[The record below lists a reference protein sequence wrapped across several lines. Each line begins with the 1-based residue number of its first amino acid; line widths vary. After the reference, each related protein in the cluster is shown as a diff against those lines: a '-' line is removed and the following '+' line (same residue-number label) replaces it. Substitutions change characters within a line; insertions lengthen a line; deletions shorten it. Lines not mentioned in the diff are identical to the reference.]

1 MRTKLVPVVPPR
13 SANIGVMLAVCLLVS
28 PVGLAQH
35 PGDCV
40 RLSATHVDGVPI
52 HAESRNSFTGR
63 RFPDGTIAQVVET
76 AHDDR
81 WLRVQSR
88 EDSGWISS
96 RYAAAVVACPTAPP
110 PPTLESIGIATWNL
124 EYLKEGAKRGFPEFQ
139 GANALPPRTDA
150 DYQFIADTI
159 NTLDLSIVLL
169 QEINGHDVPDE
180 SDSGSAEARSH
191 ELDRLVSKLGADR
204 YAYVIGTTGGAQRL
218 AVLYD
223 TQVAHLVW
231 HCEAALP
238 NTVVEGSK
246 LFARQP
252 LLAYFRLFDNGVE
265 MNDFVVISL
274 HLASKREL
282 TQNHDQAMTAVVAW
296 VEESRA
302 ANGCV
307 PAGEFDVLLAG
318 DLNADR
324 FDSHM
329 ETFWDN
335 LEATGW
341 DVLAD
346 HPSYPATRLTSN
358 PPAQHDRKLDYVI
371 VSQGDGGLAG
381 EEITQ
386 TTATVHAELVAAAG
400 GGMSFRSRASD
411 HLPVSVRVRVIED
424 SD

>member
-1 MRTKLVPVVPPR
+1 MYAKLVSVIPPR
-13 SANIGVMLAVCLLVS
+13 LTTVGVMLAVCFLVS
-28 PVGLAQH
+28 PIGLAQQ

-40 RLSATHVDGVPI
+40 SLSATHAHGVPI

-63 RFPDGTIAQVVET
+63 RFPDGSIARVLET
-76 AHDDR
+76 AQDDR
-81 WLRVQSR
+81 WLRI
-88 EDSGWISS
+88 ELDGDSGWISA
-96 RYAAAVVACPTAPP
+96 RYAAAVVACPTVPP
-110 PPTLESIGIATWNL
+110 PLTLESIGIATWNL
-124 EYLKEGAKRGFPEFQ
+124 EYLKDGAKRGFPEFQ
-139 GANALPPRTDA
+139 GTGALPPRTDA

-159 NTLDLSIVLL
+159 KTLDLNIVLL
-169 QEINGHDVPDE
+169 QEINGHDLPDE
-180 SDSGSAEARSH
+180 ADSGASQARSV
-191 ELDRLVSKLGADR
+191 ELDRLVTKLGADR
-204 YAYVIGTTGGAQRL
+204 FAYVIGTTGGVQRL

-296 VEESRA
+296 IAESRA

-324 FDSHM
+324 FDGHV
-329 ETFWDN
+329 EAFWDN
-335 LEATGW
+335 LEAAGW

-346 HPSYPATRLTSN
+346 HPSYQATRLTSN
-358 PPAQHDRKLDYVI
+358 PPAQHDRKLDYII
-371 VSQGDGGLAG
+371 VAEGVGGLAG
-381 EEITQ
+381 EETTQ
-386 TTATVHAELVAAAG
+386 TTATVHSELVAAAG
-400 GGMSFRSRASD
+400 GGLSFRTRASD
-411 HLPVSVRVRVIED
+411 HLPVSVRVRVTED
-424 SD
+424 LD